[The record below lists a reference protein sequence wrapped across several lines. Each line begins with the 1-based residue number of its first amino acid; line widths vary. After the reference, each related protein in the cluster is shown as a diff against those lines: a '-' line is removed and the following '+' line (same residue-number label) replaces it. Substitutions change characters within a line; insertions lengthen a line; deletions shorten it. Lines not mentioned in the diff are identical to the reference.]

1 MPIFKYHAYDQHGG
15 KLQGEF
21 EADSKQAAIKQLTD
35 QQLLVSDIQEKLVV
49 EGLSLGLVSKKVSLQ
64 QLEYLTSELSL
75 LLKNGVKIDK
85 GIAIIQQNNRGGA
98 IGPLLDFLL
107 TSIRRGDLLSEAMSQ
122 KSDVFSP
129 LYISLVKLGEATGNL
144 SLVFQRLSQDLS
156 FQRELNAKILQAL
169 TYPAIIF
176 SVCVL
181 CIAFVFNYIVPQM
194 SGLFAGIE
202 ELPDY
207 TLVLLA
213 TSDWFVKYQWFI
225 VAGICLTVF
234 SVIKYHSHPIFKV
247 RLSRLS
253 LKLPF
258 VNSMVMLAEQIRFNS
273 ALTMMTEAGVAIDKA
288 ISLSIQSLKNNELQQ
303 EMRVAEQKIR
313 SGSKLSVAL
322 TVSHLYPQFS
332 LSLLEVGEES
342 GDLTPVFSELSKR
355 AKHQF
360 ENAMTRF
367 TSVLEPLL
375 ILFMGG
381 VVGSVVVTML
391 LSIVAVNDVGF

>member
-144 SLVFQRLSQDLS
+144 SLVFQQLSQDLS

>member
-1 MPIFKYHAYDQHGG
+1 
-15 KLQGEF
+15 
-21 EADSKQAAIKQLTD
+21 
-35 QQLLVSDIQEKLVV
+35 
-49 EGLSLGLVSKKVSLQ
+49 
-64 QLEYLTSELSL
+64 
-75 LLKNGVKIDK
+75 
-85 GIAIIQQNNRGGA
+85 
-98 IGPLLDFLL
+98 
-107 TSIRRGDLLSEAMSQ
+107 
-122 KSDVFSP
+122 